1 MVRLIQFRLTKRHKE
16 LSLYMARAHSI
27 GSRWLSNSSVANRM
41 AEEMSKLSNTVE
53 ESNLNL
59 SKLLERLAQTE
70 SKKSRLEDMLVAQ
83 TYRQSEE
90 ICRRGLYRH
99 HAK

>member
-1 MVRLIQFRLTKRHKE
+1 
-16 LSLYMARAHSI
+16 
-27 GSRWLSNSSVANRM
+27 
-41 AEEMSKLSNTVE
+41 MSKLSNTVE

-90 ICRRGLYRH
+90 ICRRGLYRY